1 MGLRQTSRKLYH
13 HVREGL
19 KTVDG
24 AIHKAALIYSLTRP
38 LLNQAYD
45 TRVVDSNLMDGYMKY
60 QQARAVGTKIDD
72 IVKL

>member
-1 MGLRQTSRKLYH
+1 MSLRRTSRRVYH

-24 AIHKAALIYSLTRP
+24 VIHKAALTYTLLRP
-38 LLNQAYD
+38 LLHQAYD
-45 TRVVDSNLMDGYMKY
+45 TRILDSNLMDSYTKY

-72 IVKL
+72 IIKD

>member
-24 AIHKAALIYSLTRP
+24 VIHKAALIYSLTRP

-45 TRVVDSNLMDGYMKY
+45 TRIVDSNLMDGYMEY

-72 IVKL
+72 IVN

>member
-24 AIHKAALIYSLTRP
+24 VIHKAALIYSLTRP

-45 TRVVDSNLMDGYMKY
+45 TRIVDSNLMDGYMKY
-60 QQARAVGTKIDD
+60 QQARAVGTKIDG
-72 IVKL
+72 IVN

>member
-24 AIHKAALIYSLTRP
+24 VIHKAALIYSLTRP

-45 TRVVDSNLMDGYMKY
+45 TRIVDSNLMEGYMKY

>member
-1 MGLRQTSRKLYH
+1 MGLRQTSRKSYH

-24 AIHKAALIYSLTRP
+24 VIHKAALIYSLTRP

-45 TRVVDSNLMDGYMKY
+45 TRIVDSNLMDGYMKY
-60 QQARAVGTKIDD
+60 QQARAVGTKIHN
-72 IVKL
+72 IVN

>member
-1 MGLRQTSRKLYH
+1 MSLSRTSRRAYH
-13 HVREGL
+13 HVREAAR
-19 KTVDG
+19 TVDG
-24 AIHKAALIYSLTRP
+24 AIHKVAMTYSLLRP

-45 TRVVDSNLMDGYMKY
+45 TRILDSNLMDGYMKY